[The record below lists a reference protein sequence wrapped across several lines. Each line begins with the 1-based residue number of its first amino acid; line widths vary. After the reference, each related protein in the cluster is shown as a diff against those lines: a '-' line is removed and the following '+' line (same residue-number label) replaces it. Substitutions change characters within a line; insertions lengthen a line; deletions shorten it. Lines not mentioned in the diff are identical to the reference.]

1 MLQLFDITG
10 GWAGG
15 KQGARIPGSLRDFK
29 QRLIVL
35 VSMLADAEL
44 SVN

>member
-15 KQGARIPGSLRDFK
+15 KQGARMLGSLRDCK
-29 QRLIVL
+29 QRLIL
-35 VSMLADAEL
+35 LAAMLADADL
-44 SVN
+44 SVK